1 MAPIFTTK
9 PVRQS
14 AHVIILHF
22 SRENVGCGMCFW
34 NNVGCYCDKYSKFEL
49 SRYNMAAQDPSHGDQ
64 YFEGSCRVFSVK
76 ETDKFVFLAL
86 QVLYIA
92 HPISMNGLQY

>member
-1 MAPIFTTK
+1 MGCAFGTMLDAI
-9 PVRQS
+9 
-14 AHVIILHF
+14 VIGVI
-22 SRENVGCGMCFW
+22 E
-34 NNVGCYCDKYSKFEL
+34 YSKFEL
-49 SRYNMAAQDPSHGDQ
+49 SRYNMAAQDPSHGDE